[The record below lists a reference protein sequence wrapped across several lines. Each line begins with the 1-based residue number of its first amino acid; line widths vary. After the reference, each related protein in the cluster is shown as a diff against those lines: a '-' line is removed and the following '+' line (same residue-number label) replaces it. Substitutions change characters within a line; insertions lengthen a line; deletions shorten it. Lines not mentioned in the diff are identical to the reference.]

1 MRKASWQIAALMML
15 AWHSAAQQPKPQQPI
30 MDTLRQYL
38 RRIGATVD
46 EARSKADVLVSKYAD
61 PRGGSIT
68 IVLVNDRR
76 KNLLG
81 FYIYD
86 FGNLKGAS
94 NPEAVYKYLLEANDQ
109 IAIGAFFVDG
119 EQDIGYK
126 YLMSVQRQPELAEF
140 QSVYLV
146 MAAVARERRPE
157 IRRLI
162 GPTQ

>member
-1 MRKASWQIAALMML
+1 MSKRIAAAFLML
-15 AWHSAAQQPKPQQPI
+15 AWPWPAQQPKPAQPLI
-30 MDTLRQYL
+30 DTLRQYL
-38 RRIGATVD
+38 RRVGATVD
-46 EARSKADVLVSKYAD
+46 EARSKADVLVSKYAYPKGD
-61 PRGGSIT
+61 STT

-94 NPEAVYKYLLEANDQ
+94 NAEAIYKYLLEANDQ

-126 YLMSVQRQPELAEF
+126 YLMSVRGQLELADF
-140 QSVYLV
+140 QSIYLI

-157 IRRLI
+157 IRRLLS
-162 GPTQ
+162 Q